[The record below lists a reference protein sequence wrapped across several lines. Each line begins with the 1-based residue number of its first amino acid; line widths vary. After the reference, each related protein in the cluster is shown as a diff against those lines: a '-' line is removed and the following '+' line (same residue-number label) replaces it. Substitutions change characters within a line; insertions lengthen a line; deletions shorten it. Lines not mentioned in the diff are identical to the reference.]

1 MAVMLGYETL
11 RGALSMRDVIDLL
24 ERAFAREA
32 TGSAGATVVSPKFVT
47 DFQSG
52 SMRILFATD
61 EQAGYAAMK
70 AYHSIKGTG
79 TRYVVSLYRLKD
91 GELLALLDGQ
101 LITDLRTG
109 GCSGV
114 IARKVAIA
122 GPVSAGVVGSG
133 NQARMQLECLAS
145 VYTLGSVAVY
155 SPTASHREHYAR
167 EMSRQLGVTITAVDT
182 IEAAVRGK
190 QVVASA
196 SGARTAEPI
205 LRGEWLTECRLLC
218 AVGNTRK
225 QFCEADVAC
234 FRNAS
239 LVAVDTLHALEEAG
253 ELRQAVA
260 AGVLPESRRATL
272 GQIVTGAASI
282 PRDGLVVFKS
292 VGSALQ
298 DLALASRYYELLGA
312 KPELARNDDVGRLR
326 QPAWSVAPGGR

>member
-1 MAVMLGYETL
+1 MTVMLGYDTL
-11 RGALSMRDVIDLL
+11 RGALSMRDTIDLL
-24 ERAFAREA
+24 ERAFANEA
-32 TGSAGATVVSPKFVT
+32 AGATVVSPKYVT
-47 DFQSG
+47 DFQNG

-70 AYHSIKGTG
+70 AYHSVQGAG
-79 TRYVVSLYRLKD
+79 TRYVVSLYSLKD
-91 GELLALLDGQ
+91 GELLAVLDGQ

-109 GCSGV
+109 ACSGV
-114 IARKVAIA
+114 IARRVPIA
-122 GPVSAGVVGSG
+122 GPVSLGVIGSG
-133 NQARMQLECLAS
+133 NQARTQLECLAS
-145 VYTLGSVAVY
+145 VYQLGEVAVY
-155 SPTASHREHYAR
+155 SPTAANRERYAR
-167 EMSRQLGVTITAVDT
+167 EMSQALNIKVTAVDN

-205 LRGEWLTECRLLC
+205 LRGAWLADCRLLC

-225 QFCEADVAC
+225 QFCEADADC

-260 AGVLPESRRATL
+260 AGALPEAKRATL
-272 GQIVTGAASI
+272 GQIVTGAAQV
-282 PRDGLVVFKS
+282 PRDGLIVFKS

-298 DLALASRYYELLGA
+298 DLALASRYHELLG
-312 KPELARNDDVGRLR
+312 KRPELARAGDVGRLR
-326 QPAWSVAPGGR
+326 QRSGAGSS